1 MAKGWGPFF
10 EVTRRFRRMC
20 SRGLSDVALTSRATR
35 MTVGGESPPP
45 GRAESG
51 KVPHLEGGVVDRE
64 KARLCERVGRCE
76 PGEREERV
84 ESDEAV

>member
-1 MAKGWGPFF
+1 
-10 EVTRRFRRMC
+10 
-20 SRGLSDVALTSRATR
+20 

-64 KARLCERVGRCE
+64 KERGCASESGDVSRERERSEWRAMKPCEQVGRCE
-76 PGEREERV
+76 PGGIEERV
-84 ESDEAV
+84 ESDRKP